1 MANPKSNKPT
11 RGAPPTG
18 LTRGESPMEVRQR
31 TYPMRQNTQN
41 RAGQRGGGH
50 RHTPGYQPRPRTYSP
65 RTRQL
70 SRELDERLLELQA
83 LFDVSKTL
91 NSSLQLKQILDTL
104 LLTPMGKMMI
114 GKGMVLLARDEKR
127 FVVETLKGLQQ
138 SNIGKEI
145 EIDLPQPG
153 TIFLTETEGG
163 TPPPSGAWVTFL
175 GKLGLQIL
183 VPILSNNRCKG
194 LMAFGGKINNQNY
207 STNELEY
214 LGSLTNLA
222 ASAVENGLIFQELQ
236 DVNRKLDKKIQELN
250 TLFDIGKE
258 LNSTL
263 DSEKICSVLAYA
275 LMGELMMQRCIV
287 LAEEN
292 GRFVHQVGKGG
303 EAALFQ
309 NDEFLAWLAQVKMP
323 ALLEQLNG
331 KLPTDHPEWREQLKM
346 AGVAAL
352 VPMLSQ
358 DVVRGMILFGEKI
371 NKGEFQPEELEFAAT
386 VGNTAMI
393 SLENARLFKET
404 LEKQRLEE
412 ELAIAR
418 EIQQRLLPKEAPKLN
433 NYEVAALN
441 IPTHKVGGD
450 YFDYFP
456 IDAHRY
462 VLTIADVSGKGV
474 PAALLMSN
482 LHATLH
488 AMMSADVPLEQIV
501 ARINNFV
508 YASTTYDKFI
518 TFFVGVLDMETNT
531 FTYVNGGHNPPY
543 YFHPDP
549 NSGEPVPFR
558 LLEQGGLLL
567 GMFPG
572 AAYQVET
579 LQLQPGDWI
588 VMYTDGVSEA
598 MRADE
603 AEFSEKRIEAAIHA
617 RLAQPA
623 CTASAMID
631 AISTA
636 VKSFTAG
643 HAQSDDITMLALY
656 YHSENP

>member
-1 MANPKSNKPT
+1 MPKPNKT
-11 RGAPPTG
+11 RGGPATG
-18 LTRGESPMEVRQR
+18 LTRGEAPMEVRQR

-41 RAGQRGGGH
+41 RTGGRGGH
-50 RHTPGYQPRPRTYSP
+50 RQTPGYQPRPPRTYSP

-83 LFDVSKTL
+83 LFDVSKIL
-91 NSSLQLKQILDTL
+91 NSSLQVKQILDTL
-104 LLTPMGKMMI
+104 LLTPMGKMMV
-114 GKGMVLLARDEKR
+114 GKGMVLLAKEDKR

-138 SNIGKEI
+138 ANIGKEI

-153 TIFLTETEGG
+153 ITFLTETEGG
-163 TPPPSGAWVTFL
+163 TPPPTGPWVGILTRW
-175 GKLGLQIL
+175 GLQLL
-183 VPILSNNRCKG
+183 VPIMSNNRCKG
-194 LMAFGGKINNQNY
+194 LMAFGSKINNQNY
-207 STNELEY
+207 STNEIEY
-214 LGSLTNLA
+214 LSSLANLA

-275 LMGELMMQRCIV
+275 LMGELMMQRCLV
-287 LAEEN
+287 FAEEN
-292 GRFVHQVGKGG
+292 GRLVHQVGKGG
-303 EAALFQ
+303 EAEIFQ
-309 NDEFLAWLAQVKMP
+309 QEEFLAWLSQLKTP
-323 ALLEQLNG
+323 LRLNDLNG
-331 KLPTDHPEWREQLKM
+331 HLPAEHGDWHEQLKA
-346 AGVAAL
+346 AGVAVIA
-352 VPMLSQ
+352 PMISQ
-358 DVVRGMILFGEKI
+358 EVVRGIILFGEKI
-371 NKGEFQPEELEFAAT
+371 NKGEFQPEEIEFAAT
-386 VGNTAMI
+386 VGNNAMI

-418 EIQQRLLPKEAPKLN
+418 EIQQKLLPKEAPKLN
-433 NYEVAALN
+433 NYELAALN
-441 IPTHKVGGD
+441 IPTHQVGGD

-456 IDAHRY
+456 IDARRY

-488 AMMSADVPLEQIV
+488 AMMSAEVPLEQIV

-508 YASTTYDKFI
+508 YANTTYDKFI
-518 TFFVGVLDMETNT
+518 TFFVGVLDMQENT

-543 YFHPDP
+543 YFHPDA
-549 NSGEPVPFR
+549 NNNEPCQFR
-558 LLEQGGLLL
+558 LLDQGGLLL

-572 AAYQVET
+572 AIYQVET
-579 LQLQPGDWI
+579 LHLQPGDWML
-588 VMYTDGVSEA
+588 MYTDGVSEA
-598 MRADE
+598 MNARE
-603 AEFSEKRIEAAIHA
+603 EEFGEKRIEEAIHF

-623 CTASAMID
+623 CTTSAMID
-631 AISTA
+631 TITAA
-636 VKSFTAG
+636 VKNFTAG
-643 HAQSDDITMLALY
+643 QAQSDDITLLALH
-656 YHSENP
+656 YHLEVPE

>member
-1 MANPKSNKPT
+1 MPSKPNKPT
-11 RGAPPTG
+11 RGGPATG
-18 LTRGESPMEVRQR
+18 LTRGEAPMEVRQR

-41 RAGQRGGGH
+41 RTGTRGGH

-70 SRELDERLLELQA
+70 SRELDERLVELQA

-91 NSSLQLKQILDTL
+91 NSSLQVKQILDTL

-114 GKGMVLLARDEKR
+114 GKGMVLLAKDEKR

-145 EIDLPQPG
+145 EIDLAQPG
-153 TIFLTETEGG
+153 IVFLTETEGG
-163 TPPPSGAWVTFL
+163 TPPPGGPWVGFL
-175 GKLGLQIL
+175 TRLGLQLL
-183 VPILSNNRCKG
+183 VPIMSNNRCRG
-194 LMAFGGKINNQNY
+194 LMAFGSKINNQNY
-207 STNELEY
+207 STNEIEY
-214 LGSLTNLA
+214 LSSLANLA
-222 ASAVENGLIFQELQ
+222 ATAVENGLIFQELQ

-287 LAEEN
+287 LADEN
-292 GRFVHQVGKGG
+292 GRLVHQVGKGG
-303 EAALFQ
+303 EAAIFQ
-309 NDEFLAWLAQVKMP
+309 NGEFLTWLAQLKAPLLLHHVNGQVP
-323 ALLEQLNG
+323 AEHAEWLEQL
-331 KLPTDHPEWREQLKM
+331 KV
-346 AGVAAL
+346 AGAAVI

-358 DVVRGMILFGEKI
+358 DVVRGIVLFGEKI
-371 NKGEFQPEELEFAAT
+371 NKGEFQPEEIEFAAT

-418 EIQQRLLPKEAPKLN
+418 QIQQRLLPKDAPKLN
-433 NYEVAALN
+433 NYELAALN
-441 IPTHKVGGD
+441 IPTHQVGGD

-508 YASTTYDKFI
+508 YANTTYDKFI
-518 TFFVGVLDMETNT
+518 TFFVGVLDMQANT

-549 NSGEPVPFR
+549 SSGEPCQFR
-558 LLEQGGLLL
+558 LLDQGGLLL

-579 LQLQPGDWI
+579 LHLQPGDWLL
-588 VMYTDGVSEA
+588 MYTDGVSEA

-603 AEFSEKRIEAAIHA
+603 EEFSEKRIEEAIRY
-617 RLAQPA
+617 RLTQPA

-631 AISTA
+631 TITTA

-643 HAQSDDITMLALY
+643 QPQSDDITLLALHY
-656 YHSENP
+656 QSENV

>member
-1 MANPKSNKPT
+1 MPAKLNKPT
-11 RGAPPTG
+11 RGAPATG
-18 LTRGESPMEVRQR
+18 LTRGEAPMEVRQR

-41 RAGQRGGGH
+41 RTGARGGH
-50 RHTPGYQPRPRTYSP
+50 RHTPGYQPRPRPHSP

-114 GKGMVLLARDEKR
+114 GKGLVLLAREERR

-138 SNIGKEI
+138 SHIGKEI

-153 TIFLTETEGG
+153 ITFLTETEGG
-163 TPPPSGAWVTFL
+163 SPPPAGAWVNFL
-175 GKLGLQIL
+175 TKLGLQLL
-183 VPILSNNRCKG
+183 VPIMSNNRCAG
-194 LMAFGGKINNQNY
+194 LMAFSGKINGQNY

-214 LGSLTNLA
+214 LSSLANLA
-222 ASAVENGLIFQELQ
+222 ATAVENGLIFQELQ
-236 DVNRKLDKKIQELN
+236 EVNRKLDKKIQELN

-258 LNSTL
+258 LNATL

-287 LAEEN
+287 LTEEN
-292 GRFVHQVGKGG
+292 GRLVHQVGKGG
-303 EAALFQ
+303 EAEIFQ
-309 NDEFLAWLAQVKMP
+309 QDEFLAWLAQLKTPLRVNN
-323 ALLEQLNG
+323 LNG
-331 KLPTDHPEWREQLKM
+331 QLPADRAGWQEQLKA
-346 AGVAAL
+346 AGVAVIA
-352 VPMLSQ
+352 PMMSQ
-358 DVVRGMILFGEKI
+358 EVVRGIILFGEKI
-371 NKGEFQPEELEFAAT
+371 NKGEFQPEEIEFAAT

-393 SLENARLFKET
+393 SLENARLFKEA

-418 EIQQRLLPKEAPKLN
+418 EIQQKLLPKEAPKLN

-456 IDAHRY
+456 IDAQRY

-488 AMMSADVPLEQIV
+488 AMMSAEVPLEQIV

-508 YASTTYDKFI
+508 YANTTYDKFI
-518 TFFVGVLDMETNT
+518 TFFVGVLDMQANT

-543 YFHPDP
+543 YFHPEA
-549 NSGEPVPFR
+549 GGAEPCSFR

-579 LQLQPGDWI
+579 LHLKPGDWI

-603 AEFSEKRIEAAIHA
+603 QEFGEKRIEEAIHS
-617 RLAQPA
+617 RLALPG
-623 CTASAMID
+623 CTASAIID
-631 AISTA
+631 AITTA
-636 VKSFTAG
+636 VRNFTAG
-643 HAQSDDITMLALY
+643 HPQSDDITLLALHY
-656 YHSENP
+656 LSENA